1 MRAAC
6 ATFNAMQSAPPHPFQ
21 EEKKPMEFTPTEQAL
36 LRIAQ
41 KNIPDT
47 LTPYADMA
55 KEAGCAEEDVLALL
69 SSLKES
75 GAIRRFGASIRHQ
88 RTGWTSNFMVAWI
101 ATEQM
106 AEEAAAAVAAHAQI
120 SHCYY
125 RPSAYPEWPYAFY
138 TMIHGRSDGECLAIV
153 EELKKTT
160 CLETCEILKS
170 VKELKKISM
179 TYFA

>member
-1 MRAAC
+1 M
-6 ATFNAMQSAPPHPFQ
+6 
-21 EEKKPMEFTPTEQAL
+21 MEFSPAEQAI

-55 KEAGCAEEDVLALL
+55 KEAGCTEEDVIALL

-101 ATEQM
+101 ATEEM
-106 AEEAAAAVAAHAQI
+106 AEEAAPAVTAHPQV

-125 RPSAYPEWPYAFY
+125 RPSPCPEWPYTFY
-138 TMIHGRSDGECLAIV
+138 TMIHGRSDGECLGAV
-153 EELKKTT
+153 EEFKKST
-160 CLETCEILKS
+160 CLKQCEILKS
-170 VKELKKISM
+170 IKELKKISM
-179 TYFA
+179 SYFTLPGKNQERP